1 MAMTIRPRRSVL
13 YMPASNSRAIEKA
26 RTLDADVIILDLE
39 DAVAPDKKDEA
50 RAQAAQAVSE
60 GGFGHREVVIRI
72 NGLDTPWGEQ
82 DLVVAAGSGVDAVL
96 LPKVSSPAT
105 LVAAR
110 SILGE
115 TGGDLWAMIETTQ
128 AIVDLAA
135 IVGAA
140 ATTRLT
146 TLVAGTNDLAKEM
159 RCRPGEDRAPLLGI
173 LTQIV
178 LHARLAGLNALD
190 GVCNTL
196 TDEAVVQR
204 ECEQG
209 LRWGFDG
216 KTLIHPSQIAV
227 ANAVFTPNADEIAW
241 ARAIAAAFDLA
252 ENAGKGALKV
262 DGKMVELLHLEEAT
276 RTLAIAEAC
285 AR

>member
-82 DLVVAAGSGVDAVL
+82 DLAVAAGSGVDAVL

-173 LTQIV
+173 LALIV

-227 ANAVFTPNADEIAW
+227 ANAVFTPSADEIAW

>member
-82 DLVVAAGSGVDAVL
+82 DLAVAAGSGVDAVL

-252 ENAGKGALKV
+252 ENAGKGALKI

>member
-82 DLVVAAGSGVDAVL
+82 DLAVAAGSGVDAVL

-173 LTQIV
+173 LAQIV

-227 ANAVFTPNADEIAW
+227 ANAVFTPNADEIAR